1 MRVKKITNGMWG
13 AEYGLLGR
21 SGVGQGGGEEWMGY
35 KVWWTGQGC
44 RVMGYAEGERA
55 GKCCEDKCCRTGYSV
70 EEQGAAGESIIPEF
84 QSPAAPGANQRQLE
98 ADSTS
103 YSYL

>member
-1 MRVKKITNGMWG
+1 MGL
-13 AEYGLLGR
+13 EYGQGQ
-21 SGVGQGGGEEWMGY
+21 SGEGEEWMGY
-35 KVWWTGQGC
+35 KVWWTG
-44 RVMGYAEGERA
+44 RVMGYGGGVRGREIPSVV
-55 GKCCEDKCCRTGYSV
+55 RTHGSV
-70 EEQGAAGESIIPEF
+70 EEGNRGAPGESIIPEF

>member
-55 GKCCEDKCCRTGYSV
+55 RNPKCCEDTRYVVGAVWKRGTGGHRV
-70 EEQGAAGESIIPEF
+70 NP
-84 QSPAAPGANQRQLE
+84 
-98 ADSTS
+98 
-103 YSYL
+103 

>member
-1 MRVKKITNGMWG
+1 MVLVRGVKNGWDIK
-13 AEYGLLGR
+13 
-21 SGVGQGGGEEWMGY
+21 SGGQERRG
-35 KVWWTGQGC
+35 
-44 RVMGYAEGERA
+44 VMGYHEGERA
-55 GKCCEDKCCRTGYSV
+55 GNCCEDKCYRTGYSV

>member
-1 MRVKKITNGMWG
+1 MV
-13 AEYGLLGR
+13 EYWLGQ
-21 SGVGQGGGEEWMGY
+21 SGVGQRGVKNGWDIKSGGQDRGR
-35 KVWWTGQGC
+35 
-44 RVMGYAEGERA
+44 RVMGYGEGERA
-55 GKCCEDKCCRTGYSV
+55 GNPKCCEDGCYIQGSV
-70 EEQGAAGESIIPEF
+70 EEGDRGAPGESIIPEF